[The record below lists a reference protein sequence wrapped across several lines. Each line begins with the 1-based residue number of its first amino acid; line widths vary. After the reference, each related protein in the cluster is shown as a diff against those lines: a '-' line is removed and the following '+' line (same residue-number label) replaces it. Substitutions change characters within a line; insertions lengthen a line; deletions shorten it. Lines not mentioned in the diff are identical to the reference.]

1 MSNRESAELEKE
13 QEYVDRLHHRVDVLR
28 GAASD
33 AVEEALTPVGTG
45 LQARLERD
53 VRVAERS
60 GLVAAL
66 DAVDGSLCFG
76 RIDLANGDTHHIGRI
91 GIREDDTEH
100 TPLLIDWRAPVARPF
115 YLATG
120 HTPMGLRRRRHLT
133 TQGRV
138 VTELHDEILDLGD
151 RERTGFEDPS
161 GDAVLLAAV
170 GSARTG
176 RMGDI
181 VRTIQAE
188 QDRIIRAPHR
198 GVLVVE
204 GGPGTGK
211 TAVALHRAA
220 FLLYEHRELLAKRAV
235 LIVGPNPAF
244 LRYIGEVLPA
254 LGETGVLLSTQA
266 ELFPGVH
273 ARGTDTPRAAAVKGG
288 EPMAEALALAVRD
301 RQQLPEPGA
310 PLIIRNDDGDLVLD
324 WEIAYEA
331 RQAARDTLLPHN
343 LARPYFAFRIIDALT
358 AQLGERLGA
367 DPYGGPNFLGPDD
380 LAQLGK
386 SVAVSEEVHAA
397 IDTLWPEL
405 TPEEF
410 LTDYLA
416 EPVYVPDEDA
426 DAIRRAPGDGEWTP
440 ADVPLLDEAAELLG
454 ADDSAE
460 RAAAEAGRQ
469 ERIAYAQAVLEM
481 SRGSETYEFEDEEE
495 SEILAAHDIIDAE
508 RMAERQEEADHRS
521 AAERA
526 AADRTWAF
534 GHIIVDE
541 AQELSPMAWRLL
553 MRRSPTR
560 SLTLVG
566 DPAQT
571 SEEAG
576 VGSWDKIL
584 QPYVGDRY
592 EHVRLGVN
600 YRTPAEIMELA
611 ARVVRAA
618 DPSFEPPGSVRSTGE
633 APWTRDSGEDL
644 AGAVALAV
652 AELMPEEG
660 RLAVIAPAAL
670 HEEVAALLDGV
681 TAGAEPDLT
690 RTVVLLD
697 PRQAKGLEF
706 DHVLVV
712 EPARYGI
719 SDLYVALTRATQRLG
734 IVHREELPASLR
746 TPPSDSTPAAAGTN
760 R

>member
-1 MSNRESAELEKE
+1 MSTRESAELQKE
-13 QEYVDRLHHRVDVLR
+13 QEFIGRLYDRVDVLR
-28 GAASD
+28 GVAAQH
-33 AVEEALTPVGTG
+33 VEDALTPVGTG

-53 VRVAERS
+53 VLVAERS
-60 GLVAAL
+60 GLLAAL
-66 DAVDGSLCFG
+66 NAVDGSLCFG
-76 RIDLANGDTHHIGRI
+76 RIDLSDGTAHHIGRI
-91 GIREDDTEH
+91 GIREDDTAH

-120 HTPMGLRRRRHLT
+120 HTPMGLRRRRHIT
-133 TQGRV
+133 TEGRV
-138 VTELHDEILDLGD
+138 VTELHDEILDVGD

-170 GSARTG
+170 NSARTG

-188 QDRIIRAPHR
+188 QDRIIRAPHQ

-220 FLLYEHRELLAKRAV
+220 FLLYEHRELLARRAV

-244 LRYIGEVLPA
+244 LSYIGEVLPA
-254 LGETGVLLSTQA
+254 LGETGVLLATQA

-273 ARGTDTPRAAAVKGG
+273 ADGIDTPRAAAVKGG

-301 RQQLPEPGA
+301 RQRLPEPGA
-310 PLIIRNDDGDLVLD
+310 PLVIPHDDGDLLLD
-324 WEIAYEA
+324 REIAYEA
-331 RQAARDTLLPHN
+331 RQAARDTRLPHN
-343 LARPYFAFRIIDALT
+343 LARPHFAFRIIDALT
-358 AQLGERLGA
+358 AQLTERIGA

-380 LAQLGK
+380 IAQLGK
-386 SVAVSEEVHAA
+386 GVAVSKAVHSAV
-397 IDTLWPEL
+397 DELWPAL
-405 TPEEF
+405 TSEGF

-416 EPVYVPDEDA
+416 DPVYVPDEDA
-426 DAIRRAPGDGEWTP
+426 EAIRRAPGRGKWTS

-454 ADDSAE
+454 VDDSAE
-460 RAAAEAGRQ
+460 RAAAEAERQ
-469 ERIAYAQAVLEM
+469 ERIAYAQGVLEL
-481 SRGSETYEFEDEEE
+481 SRGSETYEFEDEE

-526 AADRTWAF
+526 AADRSWAF

-576 VGSWDKIL
+576 VGSWAKIL
-584 QPYVGDRY
+584 EPYVGDRF
-592 EHVRLGVN
+592 EHVGLKVN

-611 ARVVRAA
+611 ARVVRVDA
-618 DPSFEPPGSVRSTGE
+618 PSFEPPVSVRSTGE
-633 APWTRDSGEDL
+633 VPWTRDAGEDL
-644 AGAVALAV
+644 AGAVAQAV
-652 AELMPEEG
+652 SELMPEEG
-660 RLAVIAPAAL
+660 RLAVIAPRAL
-670 HEEVAALLDGV
+670 HEEIAAPLEGV
-681 TAGAEPDLT
+681 RAGAEPDLT
-690 RTVVLLD
+690 RTLVLLD

-712 EPARYGI
+712 EPARYGT

-734 IVHREELPASLR
+734 IVHREELPESLR
-746 TPPSDSTPAAAGTN
+746 
-760 R
+760 